1 MNPIFAGLPTTV
13 FEEMSGLA
21 RQLGAVN
28 LGQGFP
34 DSQGPEDVR
43 RKAADFIL
51 KGHNQ
56 YPPMLGLPELRGAI
70 SAHYRRF
77 QNLDLDPDKQI
88 IVTAGATEAL
98 AASILAL
105 VSPGD
110 EVVLFQPMFDVY
122 LPLVLQAGGVPRF
135 VSLQPPE
142 WALTE
147 EALAAVFSPKTKL
160 VIFNSPQNPAA
171 VVYGAEQLELLA
183 GFCRKFHCI
192 ALCDEVWEHV
202 VFDGRRHTSLYALP
216 GMAERCV
223 KIGSGGKI
231 FSLTGW
237 KVGWACAVP
246 EIAAVIAKAHQFITF
261 TVAPATQAAVAYGLG
276 KDDRYFRDLG
286 ANFQKSRDRLA
297 AGLSD
302 AGYAVLPSQGTY
314 FLNIDLAASGIAL
327 DDRSFCLRAVKE
339 AGVAAIPVSAFY
351 AEHPVT
357 HIVRLCLAKKDET
370 LDAGVERLAA
380 ARTLFRQ

>member
-1 MNPIFAGLPTTV
+1 
-13 FEEMSGLA
+13 MSGLA

-34 DSQGPEDVR
+34 DSRGPDDVR
-43 RKAADFIL
+43 AKAADFIL
-51 KGHNQ
+51 NGHNQ
-56 YPPMLGLPELRGAI
+56 YPPMLGLPELRAAI
-70 SAHYRRF
+70 SGHYKRF
-77 QNLDLDPDKQI
+77 QTLDLDPNQQI
-88 IVTAGATEAL
+88 VVTAGATEAL

-105 VSPGD
+105 ISPGD

-147 EALAAVFSPKTKL
+147 EALAAVFSSKTKL

-171 VVYGAEQLELLA
+171 VVYGEDQLALLA
-183 GFCRKFHCI
+183 DFCKRFDAI

-202 VFDGRRHTSLYALP
+202 IFDGRRHIPLYALP

-237 KVGWACAVP
+237 KVGWACAAP
-246 EIAAVIAKAHQFITF
+246 EIAAAIAKAHQFITF

-276 KDDRYFRDLG
+276 KDDSYFRDLG
-286 ANFQKSRDRLA
+286 LNFQVSRDRLA
-297 AGLSD
+297 AGLTD

-314 FLNIDLAASGIAL
+314 FLNIDLAASGVAL
-327 DDRSFCLRAVKE
+327 DDRTFCLRTVKE
-339 AGVAAIPVSAFY
+339 AGIAAIPVSAFY
-351 AEHPVT
+351 AEAPVT
-357 HIVRLCLAKKDET
+357 TIVRLCLAKTDET
-370 LDAGVERLAA
+370 LDAGIERLAKA
-380 ARTLFRQ
+380 KRLFG